1 MLHPP
6 IGTYTTTIK
15 GLTNGTRYEV
25 QVLASS
31 AGDGAGNATQGD
43 HSLARRCHNHG
54 VKLRELVAVERV
66 VFLRNRDKRAALA
79 ELVQAAARSGGPLD
93 EEAVMDGLW
102 QRELALSSR
111 ISDRIAFPHLQI
123 PGFGRTL
130 VVIGRSFD
138 GVNYDSGGDDGHVA
152 LIFLILGDS
161 LDPDGH
167 VALLADI
174 AATLRDK
181 RLVERLLKADLPEAV
196 CRLLAGPDSAPT
208 RAGADRISAR
218 VLVHAGALA
227 AEVEASTVILH
238 VDEVS
243 RPMVREF
250 GAAGGFGIE
259 RRAVL
264 ASSHP
269 ASEASLPAGF
279 SDQVL
284 IPFSVPS
291 RSSQVEVAILLA
303 LSRGVID
310 HADRVVSVF
319 GLPDTGVLDTVV
331 VTDVGVEFETFAS
344 VRRQPLA
351 EVARRGVLERV
362 LQIGREL
369 ATQGREGRPVG
380 ALFVV
385 GDHER
390 VLGHTSQ
397 LVMNPF
403 RGYPD
408 DERNL
413 LDPALDET
421 IKEYALMDGAFV
433 VRRDG
438 VVESAGA
445 FLGAPAS
452 PAQTPG
458 LGARHAAAAAI
469 TAATDAL
476 GIAVSESSGEIRIFK
491 GGQLV
496 LTIG

>member
-1 MLHPP
+1 M
-6 IGTYTTTIK
+6 
-15 GLTNGTRYEV
+15 
-25 QVLASS
+25 
-31 AGDGAGNATQGD
+31 
-43 HSLARRCHNHG
+43 
-54 VKLRELVAVERV
+54 KLRELVAVERV

-93 EEAVMDGLW
+93 VEAVMDGLW

-181 RLVERLLKADLPEAV
+181 RLVERLLQADLPEAV

-331 VTDVGVEFETFAS
+331 VTDVGVEVETFAS

-351 EVARRGVLERV
+351 EGARRGVLERV

>member
-1 MLHPP
+1 L
-6 IGTYTTTIK
+6 
-15 GLTNGTRYEV
+15 
-25 QVLASS
+25 
-31 AGDGAGNATQGD
+31 
-43 HSLARRCHNHG
+43 LARRCHNHG

-79 ELVQAAARSGGPLD
+79 ELVQAAARSGDPLD
-93 EEAVMDGLW
+93 VESILDGLW

-130 VVIGRSFD
+130 VVIGRSVD
-138 GVNYDSGGDDGHVA
+138 GVSFDVGDGGHVV

-167 VALLADI
+167 VALLSDI

-181 RLVERLLKADLPEAV
+181 RLVDRLLQADHPEAV
-196 CRLLAGPDSAPT
+196 CRLLAGPDSAPI

-291 RSSQVEVAILLA
+291 RSSQVEIAILLA

-310 HADRVVSVF
+310 HADRAVSVF

-351 EVARRGVLERV
+351 EMAERGVLERV

-380 ALFVV
+380 ALFVI

-445 FLGAPAS
+445 FLSAPAS

>member
-1 MLHPP
+1 M
-6 IGTYTTTIK
+6 
-15 GLTNGTRYEV
+15 
-25 QVLASS
+25 
-31 AGDGAGNATQGD
+31 
-43 HSLARRCHNHG
+43 
-54 VKLRELVAVERV
+54 KLRELVAVERV
-66 VFLRNRDKRAALA
+66 VFLRNRDKRAALG
-79 ELVQAAARSGGPLD
+79 ELVHAAARSGGPLD
-93 EEAVMDGLW
+93 VEAVMDGLW

-181 RLVERLLKADLPEAV
+181 RLVERLLQADLAEAV

-491 GGQLV
+491 AGQLV

>member
-1 MLHPP
+1 M
-6 IGTYTTTIK
+6 
-15 GLTNGTRYEV
+15 
-25 QVLASS
+25 
-31 AGDGAGNATQGD
+31 
-43 HSLARRCHNHG
+43 
-54 VKLRELVAVERV
+54 KLRELVAVERV

-79 ELVQAAARSGGPLD
+79 ELVQVAARSGDPLD
-93 EEAVMDGLW
+93 VEAVMDGLW

-138 GVNYDSGGDDGHVA
+138 GVSYDGGEDGRVA

-181 RLVERLLKADLPEAV
+181 RLVERLLQADRPEVV
-196 CRLLAGPDSAPT
+196 CRLLAGPDSAPS

-250 GAAGGFGIE
+250 GAGGGFGVE

-269 ASEASLPAGF
+269 ASEASLPAEF

-291 RSSQVEVAILLA
+291 RSSQVEIAILLA

-351 EVARRGVLERV
+351 EMAQRGVLERV

-390 VLGHTSQ
+390 VLGHSSQ

-413 LDPALDET
+413 LDPTLDET

-469 TAATDAL
+469 TATTDAL
-476 GIAVSESSGEIRIFK
+476 GIAVSESSGDIRIFK

>member
-1 MLHPP
+1 M
-6 IGTYTTTIK
+6 
-15 GLTNGTRYEV
+15 
-25 QVLASS
+25 
-31 AGDGAGNATQGD
+31 
-43 HSLARRCHNHG
+43 
-54 VKLRELVAVERV
+54 KLRELVAVERV

-79 ELVQAAARSGGPLD
+79 ELVHAAARSGGPLD
-93 EEAVMDGLW
+93 VEAVMDGLW

-123 PGFGRTL
+123 PGFGRTV

-138 GVNYDSGGDDGHVA
+138 GVSYDAGEDGHVA

-181 RLVERLLKADLPEAV
+181 ALIERLLQADRPESV
-196 CRLLAGPDSAPT
+196 CRLLIGPDGAPS

-351 EVARRGVLERV
+351 AMARRGVLERV

-445 FLGAPAS
+445 FLSAPAS

-491 GGQLV
+491 SGQLV

>member
-1 MLHPP
+1 M
-6 IGTYTTTIK
+6 
-15 GLTNGTRYEV
+15 
-25 QVLASS
+25 
-31 AGDGAGNATQGD
+31 
-43 HSLARRCHNHG
+43 
-54 VKLRELVAVERV
+54 KLRELVAVERV

-181 RLVERLLKADLPEAV
+181 RLVERLLQADLPEAV

>member
-1 MLHPP
+1 M
-6 IGTYTTTIK
+6 
-15 GLTNGTRYEV
+15 
-25 QVLASS
+25 
-31 AGDGAGNATQGD
+31 
-43 HSLARRCHNHG
+43 
-54 VKLRELVAVERV
+54 KLRELVAVERV
-66 VFLRNRDKRAALA
+66 VFLRSRDKRAALA

-93 EEAVMDGLW
+93 AEAVVAGLW
-102 QRELALSSR
+102 QREAALSSR
-111 ISDRIAFPHLQI
+111 MSHRIAFPHLQI

-130 VVIGRSFD
+130 VVIGRSRD
-138 GVNYDSGGDDGHVA
+138 GVDYDQGEDGRVV

-174 AATLRDK
+174 AATLRDSA
-181 RLVERLLKADLPEAV
+181 LVRRLLQADRPETV
-196 CRLLAGPDSAPT
+196 YRLLVGPDPAPS

-227 AEVEASTVILH
+227 AEVEASTIILH

-250 GAAGGFGIE
+250 GAAGGFGAE
-259 RRAVL
+259 RRVIL
-264 ASSHP
+264 ASSRP
-269 ASEASLPAGF
+269 ASEASLPVGF

-291 RSSQVEVAILLA
+291 RSTQVEVAILLA

-319 GLPDTGVLDTVV
+319 GLPEAGVLDTVV
-331 VTDVGVEFETFAS
+331 VSDVGVEFETFAS
-344 VRRQPLA
+344 VGRQRLA
-351 EVARRGVLERV
+351 EMAQRGVLERV

-369 ATQGREGRPVG
+369 ATHGREGRPVG

-390 VLGHTSQ
+390 VLGHSSQ

-438 VVESAGA
+438 VVESAGT

-476 GIAVSESSGEIRIFK
+476 GIAISESSGETRIFK
-491 GGQLV
+491 SGQLV

>member
-1 MLHPP
+1 M
-6 IGTYTTTIK
+6 
-15 GLTNGTRYEV
+15 
-25 QVLASS
+25 
-31 AGDGAGNATQGD
+31 
-43 HSLARRCHNHG
+43 
-54 VKLRELVAVERV
+54 KLRELVAVERV

-181 RLVERLLKADLPEAV
+181 RLVERLLQADLAEAV

-491 GGQLV
+491 AGQLV

>member
-1 MLHPP
+1 M
-6 IGTYTTTIK
+6 
-15 GLTNGTRYEV
+15 
-25 QVLASS
+25 
-31 AGDGAGNATQGD
+31 
-43 HSLARRCHNHG
+43 
-54 VKLRELVAVERV
+54 
-66 VFLRNRDKRAALA
+66 
-79 ELVQAAARSGGPLD
+79 
-93 EEAVMDGLW
+93 
-102 QRELALSSR
+102 
-111 ISDRIAFPHLQI
+111 
-123 PGFGRTL
+123 
-130 VVIGRSFD
+130 
-138 GVNYDSGGDDGHVA
+138 
-152 LIFLILGDS
+152 
-161 LDPDGH
+161 
-167 VALLADI
+167 
-174 AATLRDK
+174 
-181 RLVERLLKADLPEAV
+181 
-196 CRLLAGPDSAPT
+196 
-208 RAGADRISAR
+208 
-218 VLVHAGALA
+218 
-227 AEVEASTVILH
+227 
-238 VDEVS
+238 
-243 RPMVREF
+243 
-250 GAAGGFGIE
+250 
-259 RRAVL
+259 
-264 ASSHP
+264 
-269 ASEASLPAGF
+269 
-279 SDQVL
+279 L

-351 EVARRGVLERV
+351 EMAQRGVLERV

-390 VLGHTSQ
+390 VRGHSSQ

-445 FLGAPAS
+445 FLSAPAS

-476 GIAVSESSGEIRIFK
+476 GIAVSESSGEIRIFE

>member
-1 MLHPP
+1 M
-6 IGTYTTTIK
+6 
-15 GLTNGTRYEV
+15 
-25 QVLASS
+25 
-31 AGDGAGNATQGD
+31 
-43 HSLARRCHNHG
+43 
-54 VKLRELVAVERV
+54 KLRELVAVERV

-93 EEAVMDGLW
+93 VEAVMDGLW

-181 RLVERLLKADLPEAV
+181 RLVERLLQADLPEAV

>member
-1 MLHPP
+1 M
-6 IGTYTTTIK
+6 
-15 GLTNGTRYEV
+15 
-25 QVLASS
+25 
-31 AGDGAGNATQGD
+31 
-43 HSLARRCHNHG
+43 
-54 VKLRELVAVERV
+54 KLRELVAVERV
-66 VFLRNRDKRAALA
+66 VFLRSRDKRAALA

-93 EEAVMDGLW
+93 EDGVMAGLW
-102 QRELALSSR
+102 QRETALSSR

-138 GVNYDSGGDDGHVA
+138 GVSYDRGDDGHVV

-174 AATLRDK
+174 AAKLRD
-181 RLVERLLKADLPEAV
+181 RGLVERLLQADRPQAV
-196 CRLLAGPDSAPT
+196 CRLLAGPDGAPD

-250 GAAGGFGIE
+250 GAAVGFGAE

-264 ASSHP
+264 ASSRP

-291 RSSQVEVAILLA
+291 RSSQVEIAILLA

-319 GLPDTGVLDTVV
+319 GLPETGVLDTVV

-344 VRRQPLA
+344 VRRQPLVEMA
-351 EVARRGVLERV
+351 HRGVLERV

-369 ATQGREGRPVG
+369 ATQGREGRPIG
-380 ALFVV
+380 ALFVI

-390 VLGHTSQ
+390 VLDHTSQ

-413 LDPALDET
+413 LDPTLDET

-476 GIAVSESSGEIRIFK
+476 AIAVSESSGEIRIFK
-491 GGQLV
+491 SGQLV